1 MTTISLTDNE
11 RRAIKEVMWDAMHH
25 PFSYSKETKSL
36 LEKVYKKLSK

>member
-11 RRAIKEVMWDAMHH
+11 RRVVKEVMWDAINH

-36 LEKVYKKLSK
+36 LEKVYTKLSK